1 MHFINYKS
9 FFLTAIFT
17 FFFIFSSQSQS
28 YFIYGEIKDSLTS
41 LPIPESE
48 IYNVEGKLLS
58 TSNSDGYFQFYTS
71 EEYLDIFLFTPT
83 YTISKSKINVKDSTF
98 LNVFLSPLSVT
109 LGEIEV
115 NEKRKAIFNLE
126 KLDDIVE
133 TSIYAGKKTE
143 VILIE
148 NNSPGLGL
156 NNARQIYRQ
165 VAGLNIYQNDD
176 AGLQLNVGGR
186 GLDPNRTS
194 NFNTRQNGYDISADV
209 LGYPESYY
217 TPPSEA
223 LKRIEIIRGAASLQY
238 GTQFG
243 GLINFILK
251 SPSEID
257 ENRYVVR
264 STAGSNALFNNF
276 LSVDGSSKDISYYA
290 FINHK
295 QGDGFRKNSN
305 FKSNNTYIHIKQN
318 INKKLDVSFEFTFL
332 DYLAQQAGGLNDQM
346 FYEDPLQSNRSRNW
360 FKVNWKLYNF
370 KLNYQPSENNHH
382 TLSIFGLDAERF
394 AVGYRSNR
402 VAQNDPMLERDLI
415 KGEFNNIGLEYKR
428 LSKRKIRNIRTANL
442 VGFKFYKSNNTSMQ
456 GPGSDG
462 NGPDFNFYDKTFPYY
477 KNQSSYEYPNLN
489 LAFFTENI
497 LYLSKKFSIT
507 PGLRYEKIETKSEG
521 NYIFVLVDGANNPI
535 TDTTL
540 YNTTYNRREFILFGI
555 GLSYKSSNRLE
566 CYGNISE
573 NYRSV
578 TFADISTVNP
588 AYIINPNIEDEKGY
602 TADLGIRGNI
612 NNRVSYDMNLF
623 YLLYEKRIGFIQK
636 VQSDGNIKSERGN
649 IGDARISGLES
660 LIDLKLAEVN
670 SSKFKCSYYI
680 NTSFIQSQYINSK
693 QNGIK
698 GNEVEFI
705 PKVNLKTGF
714 NIKYYSLTS
723 NLQFTYLSQQYTDAT
738 NAIES
743 NLSGVIGEI
752 PEYQVMDISLSYQ
765 NKKYKIESGVNN
777 LLNQS
782 YFTRRATGYPGPGI
796 IPSPL
801 RNYYLTLEF
810 NI

>member
-9 FFLTAIFT
+9 FFLTALFT
-17 FFFIFSSQSQS
+17 LFFIFSAQSQS
-28 YFIYGEIKDSLTS
+28 YFIYGTIKDSLTN
-41 LPIPESE
+41 LPISESE
-48 IYNVEGKLLS
+48 IYNLEGKLLS
-58 TSNSDGYFQFYTS
+58 TSNSDGYFQFYTT
-71 EEYLDIFLFTPT
+71 EESLDIFLFTPT
-83 YTISKSKINVKDSTF
+83 YTISKNRINVKDSTF
-98 LNVFLSPLSVT
+98 LNFFLSPLSVT

-115 NEKRKAIFNLE
+115 NEKRKIIFNLE

-133 TSIYAGKKTE
+133 TSIYAGRKTE
-143 VILIE
+143 VILLE

-165 VAGLNIYQNDD
+165 VAGLNIFQNDD

-257 ENRYVVR
+257 GNRYVVR
-264 STAGSNALFNNF
+264 STSGSNALFNNF
-276 LSVDGSSKDISYYA
+276 LSVDGSNKDIAYYA
-290 FINHK
+290 FINRK

-305 FKSNNTYIHIKQN
+305 FKSNNRYIFIKRN
-318 INKKLDVSFEFTFL
+318 VNNKLDVSFEFTFL
-332 DYLAQQAGGLNDQM
+332 DYLAQQSGGLNDQM

-370 KLNYQPSENNHH
+370 KLNYHPSINKQH

-394 AVGYRSNR
+394 ALGYRSNR
-402 VAQNDPMLERDLI
+402 VAQTDPMLERDLI
-415 KGEFNNIGLEYKR
+415 KGEFNNIGLEYKS
-428 LSKRKIRNIRTANL
+428 LSKRKIRNISTANL
-442 VGFKFYKSNNTSMQ
+442 VGFKCYKSNNTSMQ

-462 NGPDFNFYDKTFPYY
+462 NGPDFNFYDETFPYY
-477 KNQSSYEYPNLN
+477 KNQSSYKYPNLN
-489 LAFFTENI
+489 LSFFTENI

-540 YNTTYNRREFILFGI
+540 YNTTFNSREFILFGI

-602 TADLGIRGNI
+602 TADLGLRGNI

-660 LIDLKLAEVN
+660 LIDIKITEVK

-680 NTSFIQSQYINSK
+680 NTSFIQSEYINSK

-698 GNEVEFI
+698 GKEVEFI

-714 NIKYYSLTS
+714 NIQYFNLTS

-752 PEYQVMDISLSYQ
+752 PEYQVMDISISYQ
-765 NKKYKIESGVNN
+765 NKKYKIESGINN

-801 RNYYLTLEF
+801 RNYYLTLEL

>member
-1 MHFINYKS
+1 MQFINYKR
-9 FFLTAIFT
+9 FLFCGIFIC
-17 FFFIFSSQSQS
+17 FFISSSHCQS
-28 YFIYGEIKDSLTS
+28 YFVYGEITDSLAS
-41 LPIPESE
+41 VPVSEAE
-48 IYNVEGKLLS
+48 IYNLDGKLLS
-58 TSNSDGYFQFYTS
+58 ISNPQGYFQFYTS
-71 EEYLDIFLFTPT
+71 KESLDIFVFTPA
-83 YTISKSKINVKDSTF
+83 YAIYKSKINVKDSTF
-98 LNVFLSPLSVT
+98 SQILLSPLSVT
-109 LGEIEV
+109 LSEV
-115 NEKRKAIFNLE
+115 EVSEKRKEIFNLDR
-126 KLDDIVE
+126 LNDIIE

-143 VILIE
+143 VILIDQ
-148 NNSPGLGL
+148 NSTGLAL

-176 AGLQLNVGGR
+176 AGLQLNIGGR

-217 TPPSEA
+217 TPPGEA
-223 LKRIEIIRGAASLQY
+223 LKRIEIVRGAASLQY

-251 SPSEID
+251 SPSEI
-257 ENRYVVR
+257 EGNRYVFR
-264 STAGSNALFNNF
+264 STSGSNALFNNF
-276 LSVDGSSKDISYYA
+276 FSVDGSNKDISYYS

-295 QGDGFRKNSN
+295 QGEGFRKNSD
-305 FKSNNTYIHIKQN
+305 FKSNNGYIYLKRN
-318 INKKLDVSFEFTFL
+318 VNKKLDVSFEFTLL

-346 FYEDPLQSNRSRNW
+346 FLEDPLQSNRSRNW
-360 FKVNWKLYNF
+360 FKVNWKLYNL
-370 KLNYQPSENNHH
+370 KLNYKPSENNHH

-394 AVGYRSNR
+394 ALGYRSNR
-402 VAQNDPMLERDLI
+402 VAQIDPMLERDLI

-428 LSKRKIRNIRTANL
+428 LVKRKWRNIRTANL
-442 VGFKFYKSNNTSMQ
+442 FGLKFYKSNNTSMQ

-462 NGPDFNFYDKTFPYY
+462 NGPDFNFYDKNFPYY
-477 KNQSSYEYPNLN
+477 KNQSSYKFPNLN

-507 PGLRYEKIETKSEG
+507 PGLRYEKIETRSDG

-535 TDTTL
+535 IDTTF
-540 YNTTYNRREFILFGI
+540 YNTTYNSRDFILFGLGI
-555 GLSYKSSNRLE
+555 SYKESKRLE

-578 TFADISTVNP
+578 TFADISIVNP
-588 AYIINPNIEDEKGY
+588 SYIINPNIEDEKGY
-602 TADLGIRGNI
+602 TADLGIRGKI

-649 IGDARISGLES
+649 VGDARISGLES

-670 SSKFKCSYYI
+670 SSKFKCTYYI
-680 NTSFIQSQYINSK
+680 NTSFIQSEYINSK

-705 PKVNLKTGF
+705 PKVNLKTNKRNKNF
-714 NIKYYSLTS
+714 SKYS
-723 NLQFTYLSQQYTDAT
+723 YLFFA
-738 NAIES
+738 
-743 NLSGVIGEI
+743 LST
-752 PEYQVMDISLSYQ
+752 P
-765 NKKYKIESGVNN
+765 
-777 LLNQS
+777 
-782 YFTRRATGYPGPGI
+782 
-796 IPSPL
+796 
-801 RNYYLTLEF
+801 TL
-810 NI
+810 

>member
-1 MHFINYKS
+1 MHFINYKRL
-9 FFLTAIFT
+9 FFCGIFII
-17 FFFIFSSQSQS
+17 FFILSSQSQN

-41 LPIPESE
+41 LPVSESE

-71 EEYLDIFLFTPT
+71 EESLDIFLFTPT
-83 YTISKSKINVKDSTF
+83 YTISKNRINVKDSTF
-98 LNVFLSPLSVT
+98 LNISLSPLSVT
-109 LGEIEV
+109 LGEVEV
-115 NEKRKAIFNLE
+115 NEKKRAIFNLE

-148 NNSPGLGL
+148 QNSTGLAL

-176 AGLQLNVGGR
+176 AGLQLNIGGR

-194 NFNTRQNGYDISADV
+194 NFNTRQNGYDISADI

-217 TPPSEA
+217 TPPGEA
-223 LKRIEIIRGAASLQY
+223 LKRIEIVRGAASLQY

-251 SPSEID
+251 SPSAIEG
-257 ENRYVVR
+257 NKYVIR
-264 STAGSNALFNNF
+264 STSGSNALFNNF
-276 LSVDGSSKDISYYA
+276 LSVDGSNKDISYYSY
-290 FINHK
+290 INHK
-295 QGDGFRKNSN
+295 QGEGFRKNSD
-305 FKSNNTYIHIKQN
+305 FTSNNGYIYLKRN
-318 INKKLDVSFEFTFL
+318 VNKKLDVSFEFTLL
-332 DYLAQQAGGLNDQM
+332 DYIAQQAGGLNDQM
-346 FYEDPLQSNRSRNW
+346 FHEDPLQSNRSRNW
-360 FKVNWKLYNF
+360 FKVNWKLYNL
-370 KLNYQPSENNHH
+370 KLKYKPSENNYH

-394 AVGYRSNR
+394 ALGYRSNR
-402 VAQNDPMLERDLI
+402 VAQTDPMLERDLI

-428 LSKRKIRNIRTANL
+428 IVQRKIRNIRTANL
-442 VGFKFYKSNNTSMQ
+442 FGFKFYKSKNTSMQ

-462 NGPDFNFYDKTFPYY
+462 NDPDFNFYDTIFPYY
-477 KNQSSYEYPNLN
+477 KNQSSYKYPNLN
-489 LAFFTENI
+489 LAFFAENI
-497 LYLSKKFSIT
+497 FYLSKKLSIT
-507 PGLRYEKIETKSEG
+507 PGLRYEQIETQSDG

-540 YNTTYNRREFILFGI
+540 YNKTYNSRDFMLFGLGI
-555 GLSYKSSNRLE
+555 SYKANRILE

-578 TFADISTVNP
+578 TFADISIVNP

-612 NNRVSYDMNLF
+612 NNLVSYDMNLF

-649 IGDARISGLES
+649 VGDARISGLES

-680 NTSFIQSQYINSK
+680 NTSFIQSEYINSK

-698 GNEVEFI
+698 GNVVEFI
-705 PKVNLKTGF
+705 PKINLKTGF
-714 NIKYYSLTS
+714 NIQYYSLTS

-743 NLSGVIGEI
+743 NLSGVIGDI
-752 PEYQVMDISLSYQ
+752 PEYQVMDISLSYH
-765 NKKYKIESGVNN
+765 NKTYKIESGINN

-796 IPSPL
+796 IPSPP
-801 RNYYLTLEF
+801 RNYYITLEI
-810 NI
+810 NL

>member
-1 MHFINYKS
+1 MHFINYKR
-9 FFLTAIFT
+9 FFFCGIFIS
-17 FFFIFSSQSQS
+17 FFIFSSHSQS
-28 YFIYGEIKDSLTS
+28 YFIYGEITDSLTS
-41 LPIPESE
+41 LPVSESE

-71 EEYLDIFLFTPT
+71 EESLDIFIFTPT
-83 YTISKSKINVKDSTF
+83 YTISKNRINVKDSTF
-98 LNVFLSPLSVT
+98 LNISLSPLSVT
-109 LGEIEV
+109 LGEVEV
-115 NEKRKAIFNLE
+115 NEKKRAIFNLE

-148 NNSPGLGL
+148 QNSTGLAL

-176 AGLQLNVGGR
+176 AGLQLNIGGR

-217 TPPSEA
+217 TPPAEA
-223 LKRIEIIRGAASLQY
+223 LKRIEIVRGAASLQY

-257 ENRYVVR
+257 GNRYVFR
-264 STAGSNALFNNF
+264 STTGSNALFNNF
-276 LSVDGSSKDISYYA
+276 LSVDGSNKEISYYS

-295 QGDGFRKNSN
+295 QGEGFRKNSD
-305 FKSNNTYIHIKQN
+305 FKSNNGYTYLKWN
-318 INKKLDVSFEFTFL
+318 INKKLDVSFEFTLL

-346 FYEDPLQSNRSRNW
+346 FLEDPLQSNRSRNW
-360 FKVNWKLYNF
+360 FKVNWKLYNL
-370 KLNYQPSENNHH
+370 KLKYKPSENNHH

-394 AVGYRSNR
+394 ALGYRSNR
-402 VAQNDPMLERDLI
+402 VAQTDPMLERDLI

-428 LSKRKIRNIRTANL
+428 LVQKKIRNIRTANL
-442 VGFKFYKSNNTSMQ
+442 FGFKFYKSKNTSMQ

-462 NGPDFNFYDKTFPYY
+462 NDPDFNFYDQTFPYY
-477 KNQSSYEYPNLN
+477 KNQSSYKYPNLN
-489 LAFFTENI
+489 LAFFAENI

-507 PGLRYEKIETKSEG
+507 PGLRYEKIETTSDG

-540 YNTTYNRREFILFGI
+540 YNTTYNSREFILFGV
-555 GLSYKSSNRLE
+555 GLSYNSSNRLE

-578 TFADISTVNP
+578 TFADISIVNP

-612 NNRVSYDMNLF
+612 NNLVSYDMNLF

-649 IGDARISGLES
+649 VGDARIAGLES

-670 SSKFKCSYYI
+670 SYKFKCSYYI
-680 NTSFIQSQYINSK
+680 NTSFIQSEYINSK

-698 GNEVEFI
+698 GNVVEFI
-705 PKVNLKTGF
+705 PEVNLKTGF
-714 NIKYYSLTS
+714 NIQYYSLTS
-723 NLQFTYLSQQYTDAT
+723 NLQFTYLSQQYTDAS
-738 NAIES
+738 NSIES

-752 PEYQVMDISLSYQ
+752 PEYQVMDISLSYK
-765 NKKYKIESGVNN
+765 NKAYKIESGINN

-796 IPSPL
+796 IPSSP
-801 RNYYLTLEF
+801 RNYYITLEI
-810 NI
+810 NL